1 MAAGGSFPVN
11 GSPFAFCDAGV
22 LFELPWAKAK
32 LGAAT
37 ANAAMTTK
45 DFTIVPPSLPIFRA
59 LCGGFAIGLS
69 LLCERIRSPV
79 AIMTSD

>member
-1 MAAGGSFPVN
+1 MLAGGSFPVN

-22 LFELPWAKAK
+22 LSDLPWAKAK

-45 DFTIVPPSLPIFRA
+45 DFTIVPRPSPD
-59 LCGGFAIGLS
+59 
-69 LLCERIRSPV
+69 PV
-79 AIMTSD
+79 DPDIQSTLWRFLQSV